1 MKWRKADLQTYF
13 QSKEYIDTVI
23 VPLIPFGIAS
33 DVEAEKA
40 AIQAEMITL
49 LSHELEK
56 ELTGR
61 ILLAPI
67 YSYLK
72 SADRQTEIARMNMWS
87 AEMKEQP
94 FKHVFMLTF
103 DPSWKKYEQELE
115 STLLWLPAVQ
125 TGELNSK
132 EMQKTVR
139 EQVGQMV
146 ELIRAYWQ

>member
-13 QSKEYIDTVI
+13 QSKEYIDSIV
-23 VPLIPFGIAS
+23 VPLVPFVIANDEES
-33 DVEAEKA
+33 EKA

-61 ILLAPI
+61 MLLAPH

-72 SADRQTEIARMNMWS
+72 SIDKQTEVARLNRWS

-94 FKHVFMLTF
+94 FKHIFHLTF
-103 DPSWKKYEQELE
+103 DPSWKKHEQELE
-115 STLLWLPAVQ
+115 STLLWIPAVQ

-132 EMQKTVR
+132 EMHKTVR
-139 EQVGQMV
+139 EQVAQMV
-146 ELIRAYWQ
+146 ELIRAYW